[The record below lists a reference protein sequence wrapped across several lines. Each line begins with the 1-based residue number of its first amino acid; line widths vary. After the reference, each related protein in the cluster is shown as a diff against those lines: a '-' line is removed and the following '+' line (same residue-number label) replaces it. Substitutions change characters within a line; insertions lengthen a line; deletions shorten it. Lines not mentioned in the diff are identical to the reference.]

1 MTDLGLLHHF
11 VNIAVVRGSAGLF
24 LSQRQYILELL
35 TCGGMLDGQPSC
47 TPTDTA
53 SKLSS
58 SREPFPMLLFITVLL
73 VLFSISP

>member
-11 VNIAVVRGSAGLF
+11 VNIAVVRGSAGLS

-35 TCGGMLDGQPSC
+35 TGGMLDGQPSC